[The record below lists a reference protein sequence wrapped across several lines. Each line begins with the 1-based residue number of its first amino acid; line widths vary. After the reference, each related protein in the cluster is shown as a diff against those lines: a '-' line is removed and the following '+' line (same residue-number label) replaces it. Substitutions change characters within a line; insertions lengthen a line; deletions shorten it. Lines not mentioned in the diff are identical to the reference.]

1 MIIRKKSIHEN
12 LSRFRNMKMMLIA
25 SMVATFMIFAL
36 GSATTISGGEIS
48 SILVGAS
55 LFALASAMLI
65 KAGEISKKLYR

>member
-1 MIIRKKSIHEN
+1 
-12 LSRFRNMKMMLIA
+12 MMLIA
-25 SMVATFMIFAL
+25 SMVATFMIFAF